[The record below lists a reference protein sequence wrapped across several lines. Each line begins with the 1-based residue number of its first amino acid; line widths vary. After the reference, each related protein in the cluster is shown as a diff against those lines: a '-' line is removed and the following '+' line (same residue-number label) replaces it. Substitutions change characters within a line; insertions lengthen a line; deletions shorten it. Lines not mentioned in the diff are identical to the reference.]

1 MHEQIKGLYL
11 APTDYCASDGLLD
24 EWMTL
29 IPNVNDVNHKMH
41 EQIYAFRKTQQ
52 PELN

>member
-29 IPNVNDVNHKMH
+29 IPNVNEVNHKML
-41 EQIYAFRKTQQ
+41 EQIYAYKKT
-52 PELN
+52 